1 MNTPMSQRVGSPA
14 APAQGRHGLSWA
26 AFFNR
31 WLIIGMIAVIVGL
44 SAFFDLFGKI
54 ADLPIYWIIGVI
66 GALFWSPYFIRVHSA
81 KQTQLVVYGSPN
93 RLTIYRVGRRSR
105 GFNIEGNPINFNSI
119 SGYRR
124 VFVTSYDPD
133 TNTATGSQIKGYTT
147 LDYLANIKTFDNLAT
162 KFTEH
167 LEEDRLSRELVA
179 VRQAEGVRQQAI
191 KWVNIG
197 LSSQDPEP
205 IIKEL
210 EALDIM
216 RATEE
221 VDTSVEVE
229 AVLDEF

>member
-1 MNTPMSQRVGSPA
+1 MSQRVGSPS

-31 WLIIGMIAVIVGL
+31 WLIIALIVLIIG
-44 SAFFDLFGKI
+44 SAAFFDIFEKI
-54 ADLPIYWIIGVI
+54 GDIPIYWIIGVI
-66 GALFWSPYFIRVHSA
+66 GSMFWWPYFIRVHSA

-93 RLTIYRVGRRSR
+93 RLTIYRVGRRSK
-105 GFNIEGNPINFNSI
+105 GFKIEGNPINFNSV

-124 VFVTSYDPD
+124 VFVTDYDPE
-133 TNTATGSQIKGYTT
+133 TNTAKGSQIKGHTT
-147 LDYLANIKTFDNLAT
+147 LDYLAKIKTFDTLAN
-162 KFTEH
+162 KFSEH

-179 VRQAEGVRQQAI
+179 VRQAEGVREQAI

-216 RATEE
+216 RANEE
-221 VDTSVEVE
+221 VDTSLEVG
-229 AVLDEF
+229 AVLDEL